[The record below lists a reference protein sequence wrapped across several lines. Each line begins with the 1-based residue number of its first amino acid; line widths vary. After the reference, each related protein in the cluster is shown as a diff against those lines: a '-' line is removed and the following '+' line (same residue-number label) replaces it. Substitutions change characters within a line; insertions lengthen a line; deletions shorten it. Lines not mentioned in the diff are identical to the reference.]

1 MCAGRVLRLGLKPS
15 LRRQLRCLG
24 QFAQEFAFIDAVLER
39 LAAVDEYDR
48 DLVCELSPEFVVGVD
63 VDLAPVEAPSA
74 FQLVQ
79 RFLNDFTE
87 MAALAG
93 VDYDIAKGRHI
104 GRSLAVRYCN
114 FPSPNPF
121 SQN

>member
-48 DLVCELSPEFVVGVD
+48 DLACKLSPEFGVGDD
-63 VDLAPVEAPSA
+63 VDLAPVEAPTASHIVPR
-74 FQLVQ
+74 L
-79 RFLNDFTE
+79 LNEFTGQ
-87 MAALAG
+87 AALPA
-93 VDYDIAKGRHI
+93 VDSELIKGRHD
-104 GRSLAVRYCN
+104 G
-114 FPSPNPF
+114 
-121 SQN
+121 